1 MAASSS
7 KSCGDAGKPSSGR
20 SASVDFQELVR
31 RCEALDILHNFDPG
45 IDAELARIDAA
56 KKTSSWKLNERD
68 KLRRKIER
76 QIALAH
82 LVQMNKLKAEFPQR
96 KAESEQHWLERL
108 RRRGEKRQR
117 AAALAATPAAAP
129 PAAAPLAA
137 IAPPAVAP
145 VVAAPP
151 AWYVPGWRSRSY
163 EEIREAEL
171 LQRSGGEIQASP
183 TSCGCRMCGQ
193 AAHGD
198 CGCMPEH
205 VLLGLWSGPGPGYE
219 PCCPSDPSSPCY
231 DSQHSSWQS

>member
-1 MAASSS
+1 
-7 KSCGDAGKPSSGR
+7 
-20 SASVDFQELVR
+20 
-31 RCEALDILHNFDPG
+31 
-45 IDAELARIDAA
+45 
-56 KKTSSWKLNERD
+56 
-68 KLRRKIER
+68 
-76 QIALAH
+76 
-82 LVQMNKLKAEFPQR
+82 MNKLKAEFPQR

-171 LQRSGGEIQASP
+171 LQHSGGEIQASP
-183 TSCGCRMCGQ
+183 TYLVGVVCAARRPMATAAACPNTCYSVFGVGRVEVMSHAVPQTRAARVTIHSTAVGRVDPVLFRESCNEG
-193 AAHGD
+193 
-198 CGCMPEH
+198 
-205 VLLGLWSGPGPGYE
+205 
-219 PCCPSDPSSPCY
+219 
-231 DSQHSSWQS
+231 